1 MFSGIG
7 RKNSAYHQYPYLPNY
22 NLKFYRETTIH
33 AMHDFTGLFLT
44 PFSFAETSG
53 AGRVN
58 SPGMVN
64 LALRAGIARQGG
76 LVGSD

>member
-1 MFSGIG
+1 MQYMFLLT
-7 RKNSAYHQYPYLPNY
+7 AFL
-22 NLKFYRETTIH
+22 
-33 AMHDFTGLFLT
+33 LT

-58 SPGMVN
+58 SPWTAN
-64 LALRAGIARQGG
+64 LALRAGTARQGG